1 MKVIYSIFGIF
12 VGIIILGTHFEDLS
26 KLINVFIDVQGFIIT
41 LISTIII
48 GKWLRKD
55 PPDNLLK

>member
-12 VGIIILGTHFEDLS
+12 VGIFILGSHFPDLS
-26 KLINVFIDVQGFIIT
+26 KLINGFIDVIGLIIT
-41 LISTIII
+41 LISIIII
-48 GKWLRKD
+48 GKRLRKD